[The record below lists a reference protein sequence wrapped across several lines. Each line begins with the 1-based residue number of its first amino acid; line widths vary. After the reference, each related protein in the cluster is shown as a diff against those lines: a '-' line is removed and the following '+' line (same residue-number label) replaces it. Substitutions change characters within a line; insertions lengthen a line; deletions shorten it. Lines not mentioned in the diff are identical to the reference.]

1 MSDKI
6 INIITNIVLGAFNI
20 AAFLFLLWMLIAGIL
35 KKKELDNNHESTN
48 AVVTRFYSI
57 KQSDYFKYVFY
68 VDTIQYEGS
77 GRHSLYRD
85 VIFRVGDSIEIVYS
99 SVNPSNNRPKRQY
112 RKHCIIP

>member
-1 MSDKI
+1 MSNK
-6 INIITNIVLGAFNI
+6 ITNIVLGAFNI
-20 AAFLFLLWMLIAGIL
+20 AGIFFLLWMSIRSIL
-35 KKKELDNNHESTN
+35 LKRELDNNLESTN

-85 VIFRVGDSIEIVYS
+85 IIFRVGDSIEIVYS